1 MEKQFHKKLHFVC
14 HSHKYVDI
22 SSSHTYLDANFNL
35 ISLHRTSFLLN
46 SCQLISALESCA
58 LQPNSGKLI
67 CRMHFWV
74 TKCSIMQIILQFHS
88 AKTLHFVCH
97 TLITWSSSRAVA
109 SLAKMYQLSA
119 MQGSAMT
126 LKWPFVSFSLTSVG
140 WGQILLNQWLSLE
153 WLLEVAAQTARPFLQ
168 GTLWY
173 YQRFLFIGAHSYQ
186 YWLIGNCGWVGN
198 SHRYALLITDARC
211 NT

>member
-1 MEKQFHKKLHFVC
+1 MCGLWTLTRTPLPPAKMHFNFLELFNASLNIRLCLNRNLIALRVSVEKQFHKKLHFVC
-14 HSHKYVDI
+14 YSHKYVDI
-22 SSSHTYLDANFNL
+22 SSSHTYLDANLNL

-97 TLITWSSSRAVA
+97 TLIT
-109 SLAKMYQLSA
+109 
-119 MQGSAMT
+119 
-126 LKWPFVSFSLTSVG
+126 
-140 WGQILLNQWLSLE
+140 
-153 WLLEVAAQTARPFLQ
+153 
-168 GTLWY
+168 
-173 YQRFLFIGAHSYQ
+173 
-186 YWLIGNCGWVGN
+186 
-198 SHRYALLITDARC
+198 
-211 NT
+211 